1 MADSNYLTPGV
12 YVEQI
17 NGFPNPVVPV
27 ATAVPAFIGYT
38 PQAQYEGKSYLNKPT
53 KITSFAEF
61 RSIFMLPDPPPPA
74 DAVQQYSPQYYLMEQ
89 TDKPTSGEFIVID
102 RKYYSLLPDP
112 NTLYFLYNS
121 VRLFYQNGGGDAY
134 IVSVGYYGEPS
145 GKPLK
150 APGEPRINPNVK
162 LAELQAGLALLQN
175 EQEPTLYI
183 CPEATLLSVA
193 DSSTLMQ
200 SMLLQAETMQTCLCL
215 FDVIG
220 GHDPDPLNYTQDI
233 ASFRENVGSNGLM
246 FGACYYPFVNTTVMQ
261 NNDVDF
267 TNLFGGDTS
276 PLERLLNPASKP
288 NPSAQQIL
296 DTIQSQA
303 SDTAGNPLSNS
314 QLNSALINASDTYK
328 QIMAMLLEDANC
340 LPPSSGMAGVYA
352 CNDNERGVWNAPANT
367 SIVGVVDLPI
377 KLDDAQQGNLNADAV
392 SGKSINA
399 IRFFNGRGILVWG
412 ARTLDGNSQD
422 WRYVPVRRTMTFIEQ
437 SVKLATRAYV
447 FEPNEANTWAAVKSM
462 ISSFLTDLWK
472 QGALQ
477 GTKPADAFSVD
488 VGLGSTMTA
497 DDLLNGFMNV
507 SVRVAVVHPAEFI
520 VITFQ
525 QQMSKSG

>member
-102 RKYYSLLPDP
+102 GKYYSLLPDP

-220 GHDPDPLNYTQDI
+220 GHDPDPINYTQDI

-246 FGACYYPFVNTTVMQ
+246 FGACY
-261 NNDVDF
+261 
-267 TNLFGGDTS
+267 
-276 PLERLLNPASKP
+276 
-288 NPSAQQIL
+288 
-296 DTIQSQA
+296 
-303 SDTAGNPLSNS
+303 
-314 QLNSALINASDTYK
+314 
-328 QIMAMLLEDANC
+328 
-340 LPPSSGMAGVYA
+340 
-352 CNDNERGVWNAPANT
+352 
-367 SIVGVVDLPI
+367 
-377 KLDDAQQGNLNADAV
+377 
-392 SGKSINA
+392 
-399 IRFFNGRGILVWG
+399 
-412 ARTLDGNSQD
+412 
-422 WRYVPVRRTMTFIEQ
+422 
-437 SVKLATRAYV
+437 
-447 FEPNEANTWAAVKSM
+447 
-462 ISSFLTDLWK
+462 
-472 QGALQ
+472 
-477 GTKPADAFSVD
+477 
-488 VGLGSTMTA
+488 
-497 DDLLNGFMNV
+497 
-507 SVRVAVVHPAEFI
+507 
-520 VITFQ
+520 
-525 QQMSKSG
+525 